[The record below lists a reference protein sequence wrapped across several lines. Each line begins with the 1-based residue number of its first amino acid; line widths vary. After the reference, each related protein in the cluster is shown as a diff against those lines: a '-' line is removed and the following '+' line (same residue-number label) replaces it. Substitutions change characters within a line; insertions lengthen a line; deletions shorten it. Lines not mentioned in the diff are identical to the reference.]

1 MTSSEILDKKFER
14 ANGGYRSEKVD
25 EFLASVAL
33 EINSRDEKL
42 KKLADRIIQYE
53 NEKQDFD
60 SNVKALAM
68 AQITNQK
75 IEDKI
80 KADAHKEAEK
90 LIEAAKREA
99 ANIISSAEKV
109 LEKAKKDSDSLHQEI
124 RVKCEER
131 INLSKQKVEEQ
142 KSEYDRI
149 LNETETF
156 KRKILE
162 EYKLH
167 IISVNAL
174 PEKVLREKLAESAS
188 DNPTPPTPKETDVS
202 NNTDVSNKKDAA
214 YKTNEIVTNADE
226 IKV

>member
-1 MTSSEILDKKFER
+1 MTSSEILEKKFER
-14 ANGGYRSEKVD
+14 ANGGYKSEKVD

-53 NEKQDFD
+53 NEKQDFE

-80 KADAHKEAEK
+80 KADAHREAEK
-90 LIEAAKREA
+90 LIEAAKKEA
-99 ANIISSAEKV
+99 QKIISDAEALCNKVKQDAEK
-109 LEKAKKDSDSLHQEI
+109 LYQEV
-124 RVKCEER
+124 RVKCEEN

-142 KSEYDRI
+142 KSEYERI

-167 IISVNAL
+167 IISVKAL
-174 PEKVLREKLAESAS
+174 PEKVLSGGLGKANNL
-188 DNPTPPTPKETDVS
+188 PPGANVS
-202 NNTDVSNKKDAA
+202 SKTNVSSIKDS